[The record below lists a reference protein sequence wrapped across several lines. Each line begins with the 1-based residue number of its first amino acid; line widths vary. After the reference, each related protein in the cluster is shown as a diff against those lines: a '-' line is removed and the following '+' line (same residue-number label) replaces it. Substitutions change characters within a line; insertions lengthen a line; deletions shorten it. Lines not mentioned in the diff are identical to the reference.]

1 MIESAERQAIEKALA
16 EIDSAQASGNGD
28 RLNMAINGLN
38 EATQGL
44 AGRMMD
50 AAASQVLRDKRMEEV
65 KAASLR

>member
-1 MIESAERQAIEKALA
+1 
-16 EIDSAQASGNGD
+16 
-28 RLNMAINGLN
+28 MAINGLN

-50 AAASQVLRDKRMEEV
+50 AAASQALRDKRMEEV